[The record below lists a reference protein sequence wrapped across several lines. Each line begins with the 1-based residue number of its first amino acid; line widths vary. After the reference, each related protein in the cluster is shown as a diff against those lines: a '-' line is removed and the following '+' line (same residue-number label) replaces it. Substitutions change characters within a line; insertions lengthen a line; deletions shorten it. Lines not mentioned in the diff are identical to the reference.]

1 MCNRGRL
8 KRKICSLLGIENEL
22 QVKTYYSKGALFENL
37 IITELVKNRLHK
49 GQNHR
54 FYYWQNKTKQ
64 EVDLIIDSI
73 DGPQTYEIKSGMT
86 MNDSYF
92 SNLKYWQKI
101 TGEETKN
108 LNVIYGGDTNL
119 KTSIGNYISWKSLQ
133 DQNI

>member
-1 MCNRGRL
+1 
-8 KRKICSLLGIENEL
+8 
-22 QVKTYYSKGALFENL
+22 
-37 IITELVKNRLHK
+37 
-49 GQNHR
+49 
-54 FYYWQNKTKQ
+54 
-64 EVDLIIDSI
+64 
-73 DGPQTYEIKSGMT
+73 